1 MNPSVRN
8 KFSQSQLFSLQVKSP
23 QARLTDH
30 HKQGFYFLL
39 QNYIVKP
46 YHFYLQTAWDYKFQ
60 TLPNLTIFSSLRI
73 RSKENLSISA
83 ATQDNLEPILLQ
95 KDEILDWLSIPHPW
109 MKPGTSHL
117 TTSLLSYLFHLATS
131 LPSHLSH
138 LSHLATSLPSNLS
151 ELATSLFLTFPTSP
165 AHYLPPFPA
174 QHSPSDQYI
183 TPKRSSTR

>member
-30 HKQGFYFLL
+30 HKQCFYFLL

-46 YHFYLQTAWDYKFQ
+46 YHFHLQTAWDYKFQ

-95 KDEILDWLSIPHPW
+95 KDEILDWLSVPHPW

-117 TTSLLSYLFHLATS
+117 TT
-131 LPSHLSH
+131 
-138 LSHLATSLPSNLS
+138 
-151 ELATSLFLTFPTSP
+151 
-165 AHYLPPFPA
+165 LPPFPPCHLTTLA
-174 QHSPSDQYI
+174 PFPPCHLTTLQPLWTCHLTISYI
-183 TPKRSSTR
+183 SHLASSLP